1 MEWMQGMQ
9 QPLLYQLWPLC
20 QNHYYQFIPSTWKWG
35 QSFQHVGRNGKQHDT
50 TAGWVDGHAGH
61 GNAKHGEFI
70 LYFVFLKLVFFREG
84 WVVGCQWTIPS
95 YLQCG
100 AACRAGPWG
109 QWEAEEWW
117 RCVLSILKKGM
128 VCPWARVN
136 IDYVTYVDILLCLVR
151 SAEQSCRCL
160 GKDLVSWAWG
170 AKVNICIGYQFWFV
184 DLSLGWGAVFL
195 APIERGGRYVGVWSF
210 CLRCPSRR

>member
-1 MEWMQGMQ
+1 MGATRSTCWAEWEATWHNNWLG
-9 QPLLYQLWPLC
+9 WWACRAWEC
-20 QNHYYQFIPSTWKWG
+20 QAWSVHLILSFFFIYK
-35 QSFQHVGRNGKQHDT
+35 
-50 TAGWVDGHAGH
+50 AC
-61 GNAKHGEFI
+61 
-70 LYFVFLKLVFFREG
+70 FFREG

-128 VCPWARVN
+128 VCLRVN
-136 IDYVTYVDILLCLVR
+136 IDHASYVNILLCLVR